1 MEHKGPAVLQ
11 CFRNDLVLKKQE
23 KFSMEESASPS
34 NSKSWLGML
43 TDIPLLKSSPSFFFS
58 FVRIMDM
65 TCSRE
70 LIKTFNNLSKI
81 LPDIHSP
88 KFLFLPMK
96 PNFVELFNYTK
107 DKTLIGLGQ
116 LQQKEEA
123 AGKMR
128 TFAMV
133 DS

>member
-1 MEHKGPAVLQ
+1 
-11 CFRNDLVLKKQE
+11 
-23 KFSMEESASPS
+23 
-34 NSKSWLGML
+34 ML
-43 TDIPLLKSSPSFFFS
+43 TDIPLLKSSPEFFFS

-70 LIKTFNNLSKI
+70 LAKTFDNLSKI

-88 KFLFLPMK
+88 KFLLLPMK
-96 PNFVELFNYTK
+96 PNFIELFNSSRNK
-107 DKTLIGLGQ
+107 ILVGLGQ

-128 TFAMV
+128 TFCYGRQLNTNYIIT
-133 DS
+133 SSYLS

>member
-1 MEHKGPAVLQ
+1 
-11 CFRNDLVLKKQE
+11 
-23 KFSMEESASPS
+23 
-34 NSKSWLGML
+34 
-43 TDIPLLKSSPSFFFS
+43 
-58 FVRIMDM
+58 MDM

-70 LIKTFNNLSKI
+70 LAKTFINLSKI

-88 KFLFLPMK
+88 KFLSLPMK

>member
-1 MEHKGPAVLQ
+1 
-11 CFRNDLVLKKQE
+11 
-23 KFSMEESASPS
+23 
-34 NSKSWLGML
+34 
-43 TDIPLLKSSPSFFFS
+43 
-58 FVRIMDM
+58 
-65 TCSRE
+65 
-70 LIKTFNNLSKI
+70 
-81 LPDIHSP
+81 
-88 KFLFLPMK
+88 MK

>member
-43 TDIPLLKSSPSFFFS
+43 TDIPLLKSSPEFFFS

-70 LIKTFNNLSKI
+70 LAKTFDNLSKI
-81 LPDIHSP
+81 LPNVHSP
-88 KFLFLPMK
+88 KFLSLPMK
-96 PNFVELFNYTK
+96 PNFVELFNNSTN
-107 DKTLIGLGQ
+107 KTLIGLGQ